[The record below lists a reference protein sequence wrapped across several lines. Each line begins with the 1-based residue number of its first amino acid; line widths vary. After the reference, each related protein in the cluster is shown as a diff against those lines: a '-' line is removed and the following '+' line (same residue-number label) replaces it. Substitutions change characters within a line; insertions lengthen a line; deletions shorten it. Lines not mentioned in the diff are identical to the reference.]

1 MLLSNSDLGLKVEM
15 HFLSNQRELRVIPCY
30 YSRGFRGHPTPAV
43 CDPVMAITTD
53 STQPGAGQL
62 RTDSNLDPAV
72 RAPLRQTGSLVRDAS
87 AVTLSGERSTGRLRP
102 VSSAS
107 LHESITPDRQA
118 ASSMDPKRKMAP
130 AEFNTAM
137 AHFYRGEVQRSNT
150 WRTRLDTTTYWAVL
164 TAGAT
169 LSFTF
174 SSPLSP
180 HFVIP
185 INSILVTVFLVME
198 ARRYRYYEIWASR
211 VRVIETGYLAP
222 MLAPDSVPRDQE
234 WASHLASDLLTP
246 HFTISVW
253 EAIGRRLRRNY
264 LWIFLLLALSWNLKV
279 YLHPDPAP
287 TVEMFLQR
295 ATVGLVPGKIVFII
309 GFVFN
314 AAICMFAV
322 GTIRLRKATGE
333 VLPRHEFSL
342 HPLQRMSSW
351 TRAAATSGGRATVR
365 RAKRARQRLRGGT
378 SGELRKIDITQT
390 PERRIH
396 VSETPDRVIK

>member
-1 MLLSNSDLGLKVEM
+1 MP
-15 HFLSNQRELRVIPCY
+15 I
-30 YSRGFRGHPTPAV
+30 TP
-43 CDPVMAITTD
+43 DQ
-53 STQPGAGQL
+53 TQPGAGEL
-62 RTDSNLDPAV
+62 RTDSSGTEPRGAGRV
-72 RAPLRQTGSLVRDAS
+72 PHRHTGSLARDSSSIAF
-87 AVTLSGERSTGRLRP
+87 SGERSSSRLRP
-102 VSSAS
+102 VSSPA
-107 LHESITPDRQA
+107 LHETVSPDRQT
-118 ASSMDPKRKMAP
+118 SSAGDPKHKLSR
-130 AEFNTAM
+130 AEFNTTM

-222 MLAPDSVPRDQE
+222 MLAPGNVPQDE
-234 WASHLASDLLTP
+234 DWASHLANDLLTP
-246 HFTISVW
+246 NFTISVW

-279 YLHPDPAP
+279 YLHPVAADSFQL
-287 TVEMFLQR
+287 FLQR
-295 ATVGLVPGKIVFII
+295 ATVGLVPGWIVFII
-309 GFVFN
+309 GFIFN
-314 AAICMFAV
+314 VAIFSFALF
-322 GTIRLRKATGE
+322 TIRLREATGE
-333 VLPRHEFSL
+333 VLPRHQFSL

-351 TRAAATSGGRATVR
+351 TRAAATSGGQATVR
-365 RAKRARQRLRGGT
+365 RARRARQRLRGGV
-378 SGELRKIDITQT
+378 SGEFRKIDVTQT
-390 PERRIH
+390 PDRRAQT
-396 VSETPDRVIK
+396 SETSDRVIK

>member
-1 MLLSNSDLGLKVEM
+1 MIL
-15 HFLSNQRELRVIPCY
+15 FTR
-30 YSRGFRGHPTPAV
+30 FRGHPAPAV
-43 CDPVMAITTD
+43 CDLVMAITTD

-62 RTDSNLDPAV
+62 RTDSTTVDPEV
-72 RAPLRQTGSLVRDAS
+72 RPPHRHTGSLVRDAS
-87 AVTLSGERSTGRLRP
+87 AITLSGERPTGRLRP
-102 VSSAS
+102 VTSAS
-107 LHESITPDRQA
+107 LHESVIPDRQTV
-118 ASSMDPKRKMAP
+118 SSTDPKRKMAP

-211 VRVIETGYLAP
+211 VRVMETGYLAP
-222 MLAPDSVPRDQE
+222 MLAPDSVPADQE
-234 WASHLASDLLTP
+234 WASHLANDLLTP

-279 YLHPDPAP
+279 YLHPVPAD
-287 TVEMFLQR
+287 TFELFLQR
-295 ATVGLVPGKIVFII
+295 ATVGLVPGWIVFIV
-309 GFVFN
+309 GFIFNVAVF
-314 AAICMFAV
+314 MFAV
-322 GTIRLRKATGE
+322 GTIRLREATGE
-333 VLPRHEFSL
+333 VLPRHQFSL
-342 HPLQRMSSW
+342 HPLQRVSSW
-351 TRAAATSGGRATVR
+351 TRAASSGTRATVR
-365 RAKRARQRLRGGT
+365 RARRARHRMRT
-378 SGELRKIDITQT
+378 SAGEFRKIDITQT